1 MEQKRLKQNDEDRKA
16 EIGLLCQNCR
26 AKDVEIERW
35 RQDKVIRETAPRR
48 GSLGAWK
55 WEGTERLRRSRIT
68 AAVRRQKQR
77 NRNKVVNKG
86 RQSEKSSVAALD
98 MRRKINGMA

>member
-16 EIGLLCQNCR
+16 EIGLLCRNCR

-55 WEGTERLRRSRIT
+55 WKSTERLKRSRI
-68 AAVRRQKQR
+68 APEVEQQKQCDK
-77 NRNKVVNKG
+77 NKAVKKG

-98 MRRKINGMA
+98 MRHKINETI